1 MKTHVFKQ
9 QYPFW
14 DIMKLH
20 VIYGIV
26 WTLLSVVVSLLSWKI
41 GIIMFME
48 TVLLIFYVSRYE
60 ALKKKLEKKIN

>member
-1 MKTHVFKQ
+1 MFLSNNTLFGT
-9 QYPFW
+9 
-14 DIMKLH
+14 MRLH

-48 TVLLIFYVSRYE
+48 TVLLIFYISKYE